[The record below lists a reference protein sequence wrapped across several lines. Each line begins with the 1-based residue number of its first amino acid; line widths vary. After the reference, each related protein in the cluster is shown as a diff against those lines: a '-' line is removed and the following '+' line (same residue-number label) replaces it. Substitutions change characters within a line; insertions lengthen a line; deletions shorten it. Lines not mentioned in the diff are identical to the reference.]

1 MQSFHFF
8 FFAFFFFGT
17 KDTVISKQ
25 ANMGYLEK
33 AEQTIPGC
41 ILTWS

>member
-1 MQSFHFF
+1 MQSSQSYSFF
-8 FFAFFFFGT
+8 LFCT
-17 KDTVISKQ
+17 KDIVISKQ
-25 ANMGYLEK
+25 GNMGYLEK